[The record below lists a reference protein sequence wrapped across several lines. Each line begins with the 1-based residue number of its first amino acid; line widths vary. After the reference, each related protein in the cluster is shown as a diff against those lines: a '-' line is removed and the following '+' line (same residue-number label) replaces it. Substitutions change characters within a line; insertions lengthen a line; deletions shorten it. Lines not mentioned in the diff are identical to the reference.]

1 MKVNATFLF
10 YFSFKCFAFFF
21 FIKSHAEV
29 RILLLISVQMKHMD
43 LRYAGME
50 KGGRYLLYSRNDS
63 EDTQV
68 TLSILSAVFLTSIWT
83 HTHLSTQAH
92 FSKSIAEFRAILCEI
107 YAAPLLSYTLP
118 HSHI

>member
-1 MKVNATFLF
+1 MFRVFFL
-10 YFSFKCFAFFF
+10 
-21 FIKSHAEV
+21 IKSHAEV